1 MKIEK
6 LFLYLTIQ
14 SMFLCQLQILGP
26 IVSLV
31 YLETFKSPHDIGYFV
46 LGKYTWH
53 GSGFFLLNLLNLG

>member
-31 YLETFKSPHDIGYFV
+31 DLETFKSPHDIGYFV
-46 LGKYTWH
+46 LENIRGMAVDIFCLIY
-53 GSGFFLLNLLNLG
+53 